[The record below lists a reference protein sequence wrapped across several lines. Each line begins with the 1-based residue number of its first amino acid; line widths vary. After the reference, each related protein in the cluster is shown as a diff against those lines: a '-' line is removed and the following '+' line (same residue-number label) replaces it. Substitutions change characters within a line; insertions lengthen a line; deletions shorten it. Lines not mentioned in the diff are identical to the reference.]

1 MAMTGTVT
9 AFDEPSGLGTVTAD
23 GGETYPFH
31 CVSIADGSRS
41 IEPGTRVSFE
51 AAFRVARIEAT
62 SIVRL

>member
-9 AFDEPSGLGTVTAD
+9 AFDESSGPLDGTTNYAH
-23 GGETYPFH
+23 GHPFH

-51 AAFRVARIEAT
+51 AGFRVARTEAT

>member
-1 MAMTGTVT
+1 MALTGTVT
-9 AFDEPSGLGTVTAD
+9 AFDESSGLGTVTAD
-23 GGETYPFH
+23 GGTDFPFH

-51 AAFRVARIEAT
+51 TGFRVARTEAT

>member
-1 MAMTGTVT
+1 MSMTGTVT
-9 AFDEPSGLGTVTAD
+9 AFDESSGLGTVTAD
-23 GGETYPFH
+23 GGAAYPFH

>member
-9 AFDEPSGLGTVTAD
+9 AFDEPSGLGTITAD
-23 GGETYPFH
+23 GGAAYPFH

-51 AAFRVARIEAT
+51 AGFRVARTEAT